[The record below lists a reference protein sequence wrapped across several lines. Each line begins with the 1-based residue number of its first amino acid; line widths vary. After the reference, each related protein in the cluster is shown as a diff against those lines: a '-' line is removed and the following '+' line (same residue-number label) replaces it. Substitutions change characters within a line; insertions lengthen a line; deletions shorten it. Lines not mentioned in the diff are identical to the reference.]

1 MFLHQFGV
9 ILASSFSVLSA
20 FPVGFLGGIC
30 AFLGHFCVSEALFF
44 EDKFC
49 AALAE
54 PQCCTKLFFKNIGLL
69 LFHFIFVSH
78 CLACSGWQ
86 KLSRKK
92 QAPAQ
97 ERTRETHRSKPE
109 RQQERQRK
117 QKRKKPK
124 WPQIAKKHQKRSNCT
139 YVKLVQTNM
148 SEIHHTTGRRNLYC
162 WKTSQNGDCLLL
174 YEFQEKDKR
183 LAAKQ
188 KVLRGIRGP
197 QGPSHRKIICFS
209 DHATLRR
216 VDYHFCFATGV
227 DLFSGTGFQKQTV
240 FRRLGP
246 WGPLMLLT
254 TFPLP
259 PTAFFLSLKF
269 IKE

>member
-54 PQCCTKLFFKNIGLL
+54 PQCCTKLFFKNTGLGF
-69 LFHFIFVSH
+69 FHFIFVSH

-86 KLSRKK
+86 KLSGKK
-92 QAPAQ
+92 EAPAQ
-97 ERTRETHRSKPE
+97 KKTPKRHRSKPE

-117 QKRKKPK
+117 QKRKKAK
-124 WPQIAKKHQKRSNCT
+124 WPQIAEKHQKRSNCT

-148 SEIHHTTGRRNLYC
+148 SELHHTAGERNLYC

-174 YEFQEKDKR
+174 YGFQEKKTTVGG
-183 LAAKQ
+183 KG
-188 KVLRGIRGP
+188 KVVRSIRGP
-197 QGPSHRKIICFS
+197 QGPIRRKTICFWNP
-209 DHATLRR
+209 
-216 VDYHFCFATGV
+216 VP
-227 DLFSGTGFQKQTV
+227 QKRSTPRAKQK
-240 FRRLGP
+240 
-246 WGPLMLLT
+246 W
-254 TFPLP
+254 
-259 PTAFFLSLKF
+259 
-269 IKE
+269 